1 MPSSGPP
8 AHHDKQVYRRLE
20 YVVVVVAISSS
31 VHAIVMSD
39 RKKASAL
46 DRPTTFPKIRSTPQ
60 AISSA
65 CRLVTPFK
73 SLVHILGFMVS
84 FNMLLSRLNPRY

>member
-1 MPSSGPP
+1 
-8 AHHDKQVYRRLE
+8 RIE

-31 VHAIVMSD
+31 VHAMVMSD

-46 DRPTTFPKIRSTPQ
+46 DRPTAFPKIRSNPQ

-65 CRLVTPFK
+65 CRLMTLFK
-73 SLVHILGFMVS
+73 SLVHILGFVVS
-84 FNMLLSRLNPRY
+84 LKVPLSRLNPRY